1 MLMYGDANGAICA
14 IQCNKE
20 KLDVINLSSL
30 NEKFSDKLY
39 LIPPNTLG
47 ANTEYEFDVNYMHW
61 ILDDNRNF
69 LQLMRI
75 INDIVSGMDVYIVI
89 SLDEWSEVLIE
100 SLMKLIQ
107 QRYGINGCRV
117 MTTEDYINA
126 EESGFED
133 YGVVNYNE
141 DRLRFEY
148 IMESQ
153 RILAGGQ
160 VSEQY

>member
-1 MLMYGDANGAICA
+1 MLMYGDANGALCA
-14 IQCNKE
+14 IQNNKE
-20 KLDVINLSSL
+20 KLDVLNLTSL
-30 NEKFSDKLY
+30 NEKFTDRLF
-39 LIPPNTLG
+39 LVPPNALG
-47 ANTEYEFDVNYMHW
+47 ANSEYDFDVKYMHW
-61 ILDDNRNF
+61 IMDDNRNF
-69 LQLMRI
+69 IQLMRI
-75 INDIVSGMDVYIVI
+75 INDIVSGMNVYIVI
-89 SLDEWSEVLIE
+89 SLDEWSEVLID

-117 MTTEDYINA
+117 IDIDDLINA

-133 YGVVNYNE
+133 YGIYNYNE